1 VPDRTL
7 VTFPRT
13 ASVASNFAYTTT
25 HQRVVVAEAGTIRSA
40 YAFATSVTSNGTF
53 PSRVD
58 FYRQP
63 SAPALGS
70 NTAATV
76 LVTPITV
83 PLDLSSAA
91 GTIRAANA
99 RVAAGD
105 MLELRTSVSPT
116 NGELINV
123 GGSISI
129 ERD

>member
-1 VPDRTL
+1 MPDRTL

-13 ASVASNFAYTTT
+13 ASVASNFDYTTT
-25 HQRVVVAEAGTIRSA
+25 HQRVVVNEAGTIRSA

-53 PSRVD
+53 PSKVD

-70 NTAATV
+70 NTAATI

-91 GTIRAANA
+91 GTIRASND

-105 MLELRTSVSPT
+105 MLELRTSVNAS

>member
-1 VPDRTL
+1 MPDRTL

-70 NTAATV
+70 NTASTI

-83 PLDLSSAA
+83 PTDLSSAA
-91 GTIRAANA
+91 GTIRASNA

-105 MLELRTSVSPT
+105 MLELRTSVNAS

-123 GGSISI
+123 GGAISI

>member
-1 VPDRTL
+1 MPDRTL

-25 HQRVVVAEAGTIRSA
+25 HQRVVVTEAGTIRSA

-53 PSRVD
+53 PSKVD

-63 SAPALGS
+63 SGPALGS
-70 NTAATV
+70 NTATTI
-76 LVTPITV
+76 LVEPITI
-83 PLDLSSAA
+83 PTDLSSAA
-91 GTIRAANA
+91 GTIRASNA

-105 MLELRTSVSPT
+105 MLELRTSVAPT
-116 NGELINV
+116 VGQLIDV

>member
-1 VPDRTL
+1 MPDRTL

-53 PSRVD
+53 PSKVD

-70 NTAATV
+70 NTATTI
-76 LVTPITV
+76 LTTPITV

-91 GTIRAANA
+91 GTIRASNA

-105 MLELRTSVSPT
+105 MLELRTSVNAS
-116 NGELINV
+116 NGELTNV
-123 GGSISI
+123 GGALSI

>member
-1 VPDRTL
+1 MPDRYVL
-7 VTFPRT
+7 TFPRT

-25 HQRVVVAEAGTIRSA
+25 HQRVVVNEAGTIRSA

-53 PSRVD
+53 PSQVD
-58 FYRQP
+58 FYRQT

-70 NTAATV
+70 NTASTI

-91 GTIRAANA
+91 GTIRAAND

-105 MLELRTSVSPT
+105 MLELRTSVNAS

-123 GGSISI
+123 GGTIEV

>member
-1 VPDRTL
+1 MPDRTI

-13 ASVASNFAYTTT
+13 ASVASNFDYTTT
-25 HQRVVVAEAGTIRSA
+25 HQRVVVNEAGTIRSA

-53 PSRVD
+53 PSKVD

-70 NTAATV
+70 NTAATI

-91 GTIRAANA
+91 GTIRASND

-105 MLELRTSVSPT
+105 MLELRTSVNAS

-129 ERD
+129 ER